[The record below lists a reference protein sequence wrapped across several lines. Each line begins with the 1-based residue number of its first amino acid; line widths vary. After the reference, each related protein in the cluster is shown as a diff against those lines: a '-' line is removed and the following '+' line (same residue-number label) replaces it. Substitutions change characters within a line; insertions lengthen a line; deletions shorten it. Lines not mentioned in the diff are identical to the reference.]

1 MNSRPGPCLR
11 SPQGPPGGAALNRS
25 SPGGCFPTVLEYSE
39 PRRLPSAQESK
50 SLCGWAG
57 VRAPRRGAG
66 GDSGARPPVLA
77 RERARPRE
85 LARRGVHFY
94 PSAAKN
100 SPRAPSG
107 ARNSG
112 PQIRQ
117 DDSALPGSGRGRQR
131 GGGARGVGPGSA
143 GPLRVAA
150 AGRPAPAVPA
160 LPPTATPTRISRTV
174 TSLESVPLAPPFPA
188 VPCLPVPHASVSPL
202 FFTPTVIQLPLP
214 YPSLILNPAALPQVP
229 R

>member
-1 MNSRPGPCLR
+1 MKLNEQYLEIHDARSPTQFLSRPLPAI
-11 SPQGPPGGAALNRS
+11 PIGATRGRGASAQKSALKRS

-39 PRRLPSAQESK
+39 PRGLPSAQESK

-57 VRAPRRGAG
+57 VRAPRSGAG

-85 LARRGVHFY
+85 LARRRVHFY

-131 GGGARGVGPGSA
+131 GGRGEWGRAQLG
-143 GPLRVAA
+143 LRVAA

-160 LPPTATPTRISRTV
+160 LPRTATPSRIPRS
-174 TSLESVPLAPPFPA
+174 SLSPGPTPQFPL
-188 VPCLPVPHASVSPL
+188 CSSPL
-202 FFTPTVIQLPLP
+202 TVIQLPLP
-214 YPSLILNPAALPQVP
+214 YPSLYS
-229 R
+229 

>member
-1 MNSRPGPCLR
+1 MGVCELLARPLPAI
-11 SPQGPPGGAALNRS
+11 PTGATRGRGASAQKSALKRS
-25 SPGGCFPTVLEYSE
+25 SPGGRFPTVLEYSE
-39 PRRLPSAQESK
+39 PRGLPSAQESK

-85 LARRGVHFY
+85 LARCRVHFY

-131 GGGARGVGPGSA
+131 GGEGSGDGLSWASPRSCGRTTGPRR
-143 GPLRVAA
+143 PRAA
-150 AGRPAPAVPA
+150 PNCDPNPH
-160 LPPTATPTRISRTV
+160 LPNCHQPRISAPSPSIPRS
-174 TSLESVPLAPPFPA
+174 SLSPGPTPQFPL
-188 VPCLPVPHASVSPL
+188 CSSPL
-202 FFTPTVIQLPLP
+202 TVIQLPPP
-214 YPSLILNPAALPQVP
+214 YPSLYS
-229 R
+229 